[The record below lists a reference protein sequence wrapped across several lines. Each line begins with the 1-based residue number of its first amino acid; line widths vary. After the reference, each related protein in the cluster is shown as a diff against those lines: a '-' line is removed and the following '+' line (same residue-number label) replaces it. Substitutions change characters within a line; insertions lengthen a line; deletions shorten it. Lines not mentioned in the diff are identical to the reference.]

1 MNVMMEYLK
10 INKRFITK
18 YMKLVL
24 ANKYNRKIA
33 EEFYKTYV
41 ENRYSLI
48 DEQLGKLNLKNEIL
62 KALDNLKKDLI
73 KQDKETKD
81 IVEQTRL
88 YYNYVLY
95 FDYVIN
101 SKSIEKIIIQIAEK
115 KYQNVGQEYTE
126 LASAIY
132 GEFLENQKEMQDF
145 IKRFQSNEFNLEF
158 EKSKNKPDIKRTTI
172 KQNIKFPLLY
182 SEYAI
187 AKAMETEPISED
199 ILFVEYHLIASA
211 VINDI
216 TKGNVKS
223 QYIASLPVTVLS
235 KKQKAKRV
243 LDILNS
249 EFMKYKI
256 TFEISYKN
264 FEKNKAKIYDLISQG
279 YKFAVCIENENL
291 KQEDIKRL
299 EVFKYIITD
308 ENTSKTIENSNLK
321 TQIIKF

>member
-10 INKRFITK
+10 INKRFVTK

-132 GEFLENQKEMQDF
+132 GEFLINQKEMQDF
-145 IKRFQSNEFNLEF
+145 IKGFQSNEFKLEF

-199 ILFVEYHLIASA
+199 ILFVEYHLIATT

-216 TKGNVKS
+216 IKGNVKS

>member
-24 ANKYNRKIA
+24 ASKYNRKIA

-115 KYQNVGQEYTE
+115 KYQNIEQEYTE

-132 GEFLENQKEMQDF
+132 GEFLENQKEIQDF
-145 IKRFQSNEFNLEF
+145 IKGFQSNEFNLEF

-172 KQNIKFPLLY
+172 KQDIKFPLLY

-187 AKAMETEPISED
+187 TKAMETEPISED
-199 ILFVEYHLIASA
+199 ILFVEYHLIAST

-216 TKGNVKS
+216 IKGNVKS
-223 QYIASLPVTVLS
+223 QYIVNLPVTVLS
-235 KKQKAKRV
+235 KKQKAKRL

>member
-10 INKRFITK
+10 INKRFVTK

-115 KYQNVGQEYTE
+115 KYQNLGQEYSE

>member
-10 INKRFITK
+10 INKRFITR

-24 ANKYNRKIA
+24 ASKYNRKIA

-101 SKSIEKIIIQIAEK
+101 SKSIEKIILQIAGK
-115 KYQNVGQEYTE
+115 KYQDIGQEYTE

-132 GEFLENQKEMQDF
+132 GEYLENQKEMQDF
-145 IKRFQSNEFNLEF
+145 IKGFQSNEFDLEF
-158 EKSKNKPDIKRTTI
+158 ERSKNKPDIKRTTI

-182 SEYAI
+182 SKYAI

-216 TKGNVKS
+216 IKGNVKS
-223 QYIASLPVTVLS
+223 QYIVSFPVTVLN
-235 KKQKAKRV
+235 KKQKAKRI
-243 LDILNS
+243 LEILNS

-256 TFEISYKN
+256 TFEISYKS
-264 FEKNKAKIYDLISQG
+264 FEKNKSKIYDLINQG
-279 YKFAVCIENENL
+279 YKFAVCIENDNL

-299 EVFKYIITD
+299 EVFKYILTD
-308 ENTSKTIENSNLK
+308 ENTSKTIEIDNSK

>member
-24 ANKYNRKIA
+24 SNKYNRKIA

-62 KALDNLKKDLI
+62 KSLDNLKKDLI

-101 SKSIEKIIIQIAEK
+101 SKSIEKIILQIAGK
-115 KYQNVGQEYTE
+115 KYQDIWQEYTE

-132 GEFLENQKEMQDF
+132 GEFLINQKEMQDF
-145 IKRFQSNEFNLEF
+145 IKGFQSNEFKLEF
-158 EKSKNKPDIKRTTI
+158 EKSKNRPDVKRATI
-172 KQNIKFPLLY
+172 QQNIKFPLLY

-187 AKAMETEPISED
+187 AKAMGTEPISED
-199 ILFVEYHLIASA
+199 ILFVEYHLIAST

-216 TKGNVKS
+216 IKGNVKS
-223 QYIASLPVTVLS
+223 QYIVSLPVTVLS
-235 KKQKAKRV
+235 KKQKARR
-243 LDILNS
+243 LLEILNS

-279 YKFAVCIENENL
+279 YKFAVLIENEKL
-291 KQEDIKRL
+291 KQENIKRL

-308 ENTSKTIENSNLK
+308 ENTSKTIENSNSK
-321 TQIIKF
+321 IQIIKF

>member
-24 ANKYNRKIA
+24 SNKYNRKIA

-62 KALDNLKKDLI
+62 KSLDNLKKDLI

-88 YYNYVLY
+88 CYNYVLY

-101 SKSIEKIIIQIAEK
+101 SKSIEKIILQIAEK
-115 KYQNVGQEYTE
+115 KYPKYGQEHTE

-132 GEFLENQKEMQDF
+132 GVYLENQKEVQDF
-145 IKRFQSNEFNLEF
+145 IKKFNSKEFGLEFN
-158 EKSKNKPDIKRTTI
+158 KSKNNPDIKRTKITH
-172 KQNIKFPLLY
+172 NIKFPLLY

-187 AKAMETEPISED
+187 EKAMETEPISED
-199 ILFVEYHLIASA
+199 ILFVEYYLLAST
-211 VINDI
+211 IIDDI

-223 QYIASLPVTVLS
+223 QYIVSLPVTVLS
-235 KKQKAKRV
+235 KKQKARR
-243 LDILNS
+243 LLEILNS

-279 YKFAVCIENENL
+279 YKFAVLIENEKL
-291 KQEDIKRL
+291 KQENIKRL

-308 ENTSKTIENSNLK
+308 ENTSKTIENSNSK
-321 TQIIKF
+321 IQIIKF

>member
-24 ANKYNRKIA
+24 SNKYNRKIA

-132 GEFLENQKEMQDF
+132 GEFLINQKEMQDF
-145 IKRFQSNEFNLEF
+145 IKGFQSNEFKLEF

-279 YKFAVCIENENL
+279 YKFAVCIENEKL

>member
-10 INKRFITK
+10 INKKYITK

-24 ANKYNRKIA
+24 ASKYNRKIA
-33 EEFYKTYV
+33 EEFYKTYI

-48 DEQLGKLNLKNEIL
+48 DEQLGKINLKNEII
-62 KALDNLKKDLI
+62 KALDNLAKELI
-73 KQDKETKD
+73 KQDKEAKN

-101 SKSIEKIIIQIAEK
+101 SKNIEKIILQIAEK
-115 KYQNVGQEYTE
+115 KYPKFGQEHTE

-132 GEFLENQKEMQDF
+132 GVYLENQKEVQDF
-145 IKRFQSNEFNLEF
+145 IKKFHSKEFGLEFN
-158 EKSKNKPDIKRTTI
+158 KSKNNPDIKRTKITH
-172 KQNIKFPLLY
+172 NIKFPLLY

-187 AKAMETEPISED
+187 EKAMETEPISED
-199 ILFVEYHLIASA
+199 ILFVEYYLVASA
-211 VINDI
+211 IIEDI
-216 TKGNVKS
+216 TKGNTKS
-223 QYIASLPVTVLS
+223 QYIVNLPVTILS
-235 KKQKAKRV
+235 KKQKTKR
-243 LDILNS
+243 LLEILNS

-256 TFEISYKN
+256 TFEIDYKN

-279 YKFAVCIENENL
+279 YKFVVYIENENL

-299 EVFKYIITD
+299 EVFKYILAD
-308 ENTSKTIENSNLK
+308 ENTSKTIENTNLK
-321 TQIIKF
+321 TQLIKF

>member
-10 INKRFITK
+10 INKKFITK

-24 ANKYNRKIA
+24 ASRYNQKIA
-33 EEFYKTYV
+33 EEFYRTYV

-62 KALDNLKKDLI
+62 KALDDLKKKLI
-73 KQDKETKD
+73 KQDKETKNT
-81 IVEQTRL
+81 VELMRL

-101 SKSIEKIIIQIAEK
+101 SKSIEKIIFQIAEK
-115 KYQNVGQEYTE
+115 KYQNMGQEYTE

-132 GEFLENQKEMQDF
+132 EEYLKNQRNIQNF
-145 IKRFQSNEFNLEF
+145 INGFQSNEFNLKF
-158 EKSKNKPDIKRTTI
+158 EKSRNKPDIKRTTI
-172 KQNIKFPLLY
+172 KQNIKLPLLY

-199 ILFVEYHLIASA
+199 ILFVEYYLVASV
-211 VINDI
+211 VISDI

-223 QYIASLPVTVLS
+223 QYIVNLPVTVLS
-235 KKQKAKRV
+235 KKQKAKR
-243 LDILNS
+243 LLEILNS

-279 YKFAVCIENENL
+279 YNFAVCIENNDL
-291 KQEDIKRL
+291 KQEEIKRL

-308 ENTSKTIENSNLK
+308 ENTLKVIEGKNLK

>member
-10 INKRFITK
+10 INKKYITK

-24 ANKYNRKIA
+24 ASKYNRKIA
-33 EEFYKTYV
+33 EEFYKVYI

-48 DEQLGKLNLKNEIL
+48 DEQLGRINLKNEII
-62 KALDNLKKDLI
+62 KALDNLSKELI
-73 KQDKETKD
+73 KEDKETKD

-101 SKSIEKIIIQIAEK
+101 SKSIEKIILQMAEK
-115 KYQNVGQEYTE
+115 KYPKYGQEHTE

-132 GEFLENQKEMQDF
+132 GVYLENQKEVQDF
-145 IKRFQSNEFNLEF
+145 IKKFNSKEFCLEFN
-158 EKSKNKPDIKRTTI
+158 KSKNNPDIKRTKITH
-172 KQNIKFPLLY
+172 NIKFPLLY

-187 AKAMETEPISED
+187 EKAMETEPISED
-199 ILFVEYHLIASA
+199 ILFVEYYLVAST
-211 VINDI
+211 IIDDI
-216 TKGNVKS
+216 TKGNTKS
-223 QYIASLPVTVLS
+223 QYFVCLPTTVLA
-235 KKQKAKRV
+235 KKQKAKR
-243 LDILNS
+243 LLEILNS

-256 TFEISYKN
+256 TFEIDYKN

-279 YKFAVCIENENL
+279 YKFVVYIENENL

-299 EVFKYIITD
+299 EVFKYIVAD
-308 ENTSKTIENSNLK
+308 ENTSKTIENTNLK
-321 TQIIKF
+321 TQLIKF

>member
-24 ANKYNRKIA
+24 SNKYNRKIA

-132 GEFLENQKEMQDF
+132 GEFLINQKEMQDF
-145 IKRFQSNEFNLEF
+145 IKGFQSNEFKLEF

-243 LDILNS
+243 LEILNS

-279 YKFAVCIENENL
+279 YKFAVCIENEKL